1 MSIFRYCSSCSLC
14 TYGAMIAFA
23 GACETGAFAIQLS
36 SCPLSSCPK
45 TKQVKVN
52 IVNFQN
58 V

>member
-1 MSIFRYCSSCSLC
+1 MKNFRYCYSGSLC

-45 TKQVKVN
+45 TKKVK
-52 IVNFQN
+52 
-58 V
+58 

>member
-1 MSIFRYCSSCSLC
+1 MKNFRYCYSCSLC

-45 TKQVKVN
+45 TKKVK
-52 IVNFQN
+52 
-58 V
+58 